1 MVTVTEG
8 NDISVSLLLDREPG
22 VELILTINTTDFNTS
37 GCYLRYYC
45 NISGNHELL
54 CIGYD
59 YTVSPYLVVFRSN
72 ERQKDIIISARLDM
86 MLEMN
91 ETFMLYFEITS
102 DAKAI
107 GVVEGFPSVVS
118 VTILNNDS

>member
-1 MVTVTEG
+1 M
-8 NDISVSLLLDREPG
+8 
-22 VELILTINTTDFNTS
+22 
-37 GCYLRYYC
+37 
-45 NISGNHELL
+45 L

-59 YTVSPYLVVFRSN
+59 YTVSPYLVMFGSN
-72 ERQKDIIISARLDM
+72 ERQKDVNISARLDM

-91 ETFMLYFEITS
+91 ETFILYFEITS

-107 GVVEGFPSVVS
+107 GVVEGFPSVIN